1 MTELVDWELATRVGA
16 RLARRG
22 PALSRTDTVA
32 AVAQMRVAADRAV
45 TEVRDVTGLVVQHDA
60 GAQVVDRTTWIASNV
75 HGMRIAMGPLLEALQ
90 DREPIKVIQDV
101 GARGTAL
108 ELGSVLAWMSTK
120 VLGQYEVFAQPG
132 RLLLVAPTIVEVERA
147 LGVPSDDFRLWVA
160 LHEETHRVQFGA
172 VPWLRDHLLTLIA
185 EFIEVSDL
193 SLRQL
198 LAAVVRGVG
207 ALAGR
212 SDSVIEAVQTPQQR
226 EVYHR
231 ITALMSLLE
240 GHADVVMDAVGP
252 RVVPSVDLIRERFT
266 KRREEPTAVDAVVRR
281 ALGMDAKLRQYS
293 DGARFVRAVLDA
305 RGMAGVNEVWQSP
318 SALPTLTEI
327 RDPARWLA
335 RIRP

>member
-1 MTELVDWELATRVGA
+1 MTELVDWELAARVGA
-16 RLARRG
+16 RLAPRG
-22 PALSRTDTVA
+22 PVLSRADTRQ
-32 AVAQMRVAADRAV
+32 AVAQMRAAAERAV
-45 TEVRDVTGLVVQHDA
+45 PEVREVTGLVVEHDA
-60 GAQVVDRTTWIASNV
+60 GARVVDRTAWIASNV
-75 HGMRIAMGPLLEALQ
+75 DGMRIGMSPLLEALQ
-90 DREPIKVIQDV
+90 DREPIALIQDV

-108 ELGSVLAWMSTK
+108 ELGAVLAWMSTK
-120 VLGQYEVFAQPG
+120 VLGQYEVFAEPG
-132 RLLLVAPTIVEVERA
+132 RLLLVAPTIVDVERA
-147 LGVPSDDFRLWVA
+147 LGVPADDFRLWVA

-172 VPWLRDHLLTLIA
+172 VPWLRGHLLTLIA

-193 SLRQL
+193 SLREL
-198 LAAVVRGVG
+198 LAAAVRAVG

-212 SDSVIEAVQTPQQR
+212 RDSVVEAVQTPKQR

-266 KRREEPTAVDAVVRR
+266 RRREQPTALDAVARR

-305 RGMAGVNEVWQSP
+305 RGMAGVNDVWASPQS
-318 SALPTLTEI
+318 LPTLAEI
-327 RDPARWLA
+327 HDPARWLA

>member
-1 MTELVDWELATRVGA
+1 MTELVDWALAARVGA
-16 RLARRG
+16 RLAPRG
-22 PALSRTDTVA
+22 PVLSRADTME
-32 AVAQMRVAADRAV
+32 AVAQMRAAAERAV
-45 TEVRDVTGLVVQHDA
+45 PEVRDVTGLVVEHDA
-60 GAQVVDRTTWIASNV
+60 GARVVDRTAWIASNV
-75 HGMRIAMGPLLEALQ
+75 EGMRIGMGPLLEALQ
-90 DREPIKVIQDV
+90 DKEPIALIQDV

-108 ELGSVLAWMSTK
+108 ELGAVLAWMSTK
-120 VLGQYEVFAQPG
+120 VLGQYEVFAEPG
-132 RLLLVAPTIVEVERA
+132 RLLLVAPTIVDVERA
-147 LGVPSDDFRLWVA
+147 LGVPADDFRLWVA

-193 SLRQL
+193 SLREL
-198 LAAVVRGVG
+198 LAAVVRAVG

-212 SDSVIEAVQTPQQR
+212 RDSVVEAVQTPKQR

-266 KRREEPTAVDAVVRR
+266 RRREQPTAMDAVARR

-305 RGMAGVNEVWQSP
+305 RGMPGVNEVWAAPQS
-318 SALPTLTEI
+318 LPTLAEI
-327 RDPARWLA
+327 HDPARWLA
-335 RIRP
+335 RIRT